1 MRCLLKKVFLF
12 WLFCFCVFL
21 VPLHAH
27 YFLTEAELER
37 LEKISEELRASNS
50 QLKTQ
55 AASLKATVKTLKEAL
70 NEKETLLKNL
80 NDSFA
85 LYESEVTSQQE
96 RQIEKIDELQRL
108 IEKARK
114 WRRFLYAVIFVLLL
128 GYVFYFGIK
137 FFVKKI

>member
-1 MRCLLKKVFLF
+1 MMCLLKKVFLF

-37 LEKISEELRASNS
+37 LEKISEELRVSNS
-50 QLKTQ
+50 HLKTQ
-55 AASLKATVKTLKEAL
+55 ASSLKEEL
-70 NEKETLLKNL
+70 NEKETLLKKL

-85 LYESEVTSQQE
+85 LYESEVTSQQK

-114 WRRFLYAVIFVLLL
+114 WRRFLFAVIFVLLL
-128 GYVFYFGIK
+128 GYVLYFGIK